1 MNSVFPVDEIGDSY
15 WQPPPPPS
23 SAADPAP
30 GAMGRSQSEWALESF
45 LAQVTCSGSISP
57 SASSIAPPPTPGRPG
72 EGGVLEDVVE
82 IKKPNGQLAQLN
94 QPQPPPPPQPQ
105 PQLQPQP
112 KVPVNPDDSHAF
124 LKSRLEMACAAV
136 ARFNE
141 GTMKPGEPI
150 GYPKM
155 PLQASISTQSDFQ
168 ADGSGHGVPIPQGAD
183 SGSLGISALPTI
195 QRDSGVHVKQTT
207 SESSREDSDDEEFE
221 GDTGTTENKDPAEV
235 RRARRM
241 QSNRESA
248 RRSRRRKQEHMSELE
263 NQVGQLKVEHT
274 GLLKRLTDMN
284 QKYDVASVDNRI
296 LKADIETLRAK
307 VKMAEE
313 TVKRVTGIN
322 PLVIAM
328 SNLPSSDIPFGSSP
342 MDSFTTAATPM
353 QPNADH
359 FFHHAAPNITSI
371 NPHHPR
377 FDSSGFPRNN
387 PLPVLTNIQAD
398 AISNNVAPVSSMQG
412 VPGAPGAIPGWSSNI
427 PPPLANTNIKHK

>member
-15 WQPPPPPS
+15 WPPPPPPPHRVALPP
-23 SAADPAP
+23 SAVADPAP
-30 GAMGRSQSEWALESF
+30 GAMGRSQSEWALERF
-45 LAQVTCSGSISP
+45 LAEGTCSGAISP
-57 SASSIAPPPTPGRPG
+57 SASSIAPPNPKRLA
-72 EGGVLEDVVE
+72 EGGDLHDVVE
-82 IKKPNGQLAQLN
+82 IKKPNGQLARSNHQ
-94 QPQPPPPPQPQ
+94 PPPQPQ
-105 PQLQPQP
+105 PP
-112 KVPVNPDDSHAF
+112 KVPVNPDDGHAF
-124 LKSRLEMACAAV
+124 LKSQLEIECAAV
-136 ARFNE
+136 ARFRE
-141 GTMKPGEPI
+141 STTKPGEPTSF
-150 GYPKM
+150 PKM
-155 PLQASISTQSDFQ
+155 PLRASISTQLDIQ
-168 ADGSGHGVPIPQGAD
+168 ADGSGHGVPLPQVADNGSFGIP
-183 SGSLGISALPTI
+183 ALPSI
-195 QRDSGVHVKQTT
+195 QRDSGVQVKQTT
-207 SESSREDSDDEEFE
+207 SESSREDSDDDELE

-274 GLLKRLTDMN
+274 ALLKRLTDMN

-328 SNLPSSDIPFGSSP
+328 SNLPSSDPFVSSP

-377 FDSSGFPRNN
+377 FDDNGFPRNN
-387 PLPVLTNIQAD
+387 PLPVLANIQAD
-398 AISNNVAPVSSMQG
+398 AVSNNVAPVSSMQG
-412 VPGAPGAIPGWSSNI
+412 VHGASGTIPGWSSNI
-427 PPPLANTNIKHK
+427 PPPLANTNIKKK

>member
-15 WQPPPPPS
+15 WPP
-23 SAADPAP
+23 AADPAP
-30 GAMGRSQSEWALESF
+30 GPMGRSQSEWALERL
-45 LAQVTCSGSISP
+45 LAEVRCSGAISP
-57 SASSIAPPPTPGRPG
+57 SSASIAPPNPRRPA
-72 EGGVLEDVVE
+72 GGGDLDDVVE
-82 IKKPNGQLAQLN
+82 IKKPNGQVAQLN
-94 QPQPPPPPQPQ
+94 QQLQLQPQPPPPPPTTT
-105 PQLQPQP
+105 

-124 LKSRLEMACAAV
+124 LKNQLDMACAAV
-136 ARFNE
+136 ARLRE
-141 GTMKPGEPI
+141 ST
-150 GYPKM
+150 KM
-155 PLQASISTQSDFQ
+155 PEEPTGFPNMPLRASISTQLDIQ

-183 SGSLGISALPTI
+183 NGSFGIPALPSI
-195 QRDSGVHVKQTT
+195 QRDSGVQVKQTT
-207 SESSREDSDDEEFE
+207 SESSREDSDDDELE
-221 GDTGTTENKDPAEV
+221 GDTGTTENHNPAEV

-274 GLLKRLTDMN
+274 ALLKRLTDMN

-328 SNLPSSDIPFGSSP
+328 SNLPSSDIPFVSSP

-377 FDSSGFPRNN
+377 FDSNGFPRNN
-387 PLPVLTNIQAD
+387 PLPVLANMQSD
-398 AISNNVAPVSSMQG
+398 AVSNNVAPVSLMQG
-412 VPGAPGAIPGWSSNI
+412 VPGTSGTIPGWSSNI
-427 PPPLANTNIKHK
+427 PPPLANTNIKQK

>member
-1 MNSVFPVDEIGDSY
+1 MNSVFRVDEIGDSY
-15 WQPPPPPS
+15 WPPPQPPP

-30 GAMGRSQSEWALESF
+30 GEMGRSQSEWALERL
-45 LAQVTCSGSISP
+45 LAEVPCAGSISL
-57 SASSIAPPPTPGRPG
+57 SSSTIAPPDPKRLV
-72 EGGVLEDVVE
+72 EGGDLDDLVE
-82 IKKPNGQLAQLN
+82 IKKPNGQLAPLN
-94 QPQPPPPPQPQ
+94 QPP
-105 PQLQPQP
+105 P

-124 LKSRLEMACAAV
+124 LKNQLEIACAAV
-136 ARFNE
+136 ARIHE
-141 GTMKPGEPI
+141 STTKLGEPSCF
-150 GYPKM
+150 PEM
-155 PLQASISTQSDFQ
+155 PLPASISTQLDIQ
-168 ADGSGHGVPIPQGAD
+168 ADDNGSYGIP
-183 SGSLGISALPTI
+183 ALPSI
-195 QRDSGVHVKQTT
+195 QRDSGVQVKQTT
-207 SESSREDSDDEEFE
+207 SESSRDDSDDDELE
-221 GDTGTTENKDPAEV
+221 GDTGTTENKDPAAV

-274 GLLKRLTDMN
+274 ALLKRLTDTN

-322 PLVIAM
+322 PLVMAM
-328 SNLPSSDIPFGSSP
+328 SNLPNSDIPFVSSP
-342 MDSFTTAATPM
+342 MDSFTTAAMPM
-353 QPNADH
+353 QPNADD

-387 PLPVLTNIQAD
+387 PVPVLENILAD
-398 AISNNVAPVSSMQG
+398 ANRSMLG
-412 VPGAPGAIPGWSSNI
+412 VPGPSGTIPGWSSGI
-427 PPPLANTNIKHK
+427 PPPLANTNIKQK

>member
-1 MNSVFPVDEIGDSY
+1 MVE
-15 WQPPPPPS
+15 
-23 SAADPAP
+23 
-30 GAMGRSQSEWALESF
+30 GRHLDD
-45 LAQVTCSGSISP
+45 L
-57 SASSIAPPPTPGRPG
+57 
-72 EGGVLEDVVE
+72 VE

-94 QPQPPPPPQPQ
+94 QPPP
-105 PQLQPQP
+105 
-112 KVPVNPDDSHAF
+112 KES
-124 LKSRLEMACAAV
+124 
-136 ARFNE
+136 
-141 GTMKPGEPI
+141 TTKPGEPSCF
-150 GYPKM
+150 PEM
-155 PLQASISTQSDFQ
+155 PLPASISTQLDIQ

-183 SGSLGISALPTI
+183 NGSYGIPALPST
-195 QRDSGVHVKQTT
+195 QRDSGVQVKQTT
-207 SESSREDSDDEEFE
+207 SESSRDDSDDDELE
-221 GDTGTTENKDPAEV
+221 GDTGTTENRDPAEV

-274 GLLKRLTDMN
+274 ALLKRLTDMN

-322 PLVIAM
+322 PLVMAM
-328 SNLPSSDIPFGSSP
+328 SNLPTSDIPFVGSP
-342 MDSFTTAATPM
+342 VDSFTAAATPM

-371 NPHHPR
+371 NSHHPR

-387 PLPVLTNIQAD
+387 PVPVLANIPAD
-398 AISNNVAPVSSMQG
+398 ANRSMPG
-412 VPGAPGAIPGWSSNI
+412 VPDASGTIPGWSSGI
-427 PPPLANTNIKHK
+427 PPPLANTNLKQK